1 MLCESLFALLL
12 SSVLCSVTSLF
23 ILKSVSLQGSS
34 MRKQTSPR
42 SPFIPFT
49 PIQQFVKFCLP
60 TTFSF
65 SWLASGSG
73 LLWGFRSRVRGG
85 SPGAG
90 VWGVGWGNRPEQQ
103 LLGEGSR
110 ISRKG
115 GQSEQPVGFLW
126 FVVTKA

>member
-23 ILKSVSLQGSS
+23 ILKSMLLQGSS

-90 VWGVGWGNRPEQQ
+90 VWGVGWGIAQSSSCWEKELESAGR
-103 LLGEGSR
+103 EGRVS
-110 ISRKG
+110 SLW
-115 GQSEQPVGFLW
+115 GFCGS
-126 FVVTKA
+126 